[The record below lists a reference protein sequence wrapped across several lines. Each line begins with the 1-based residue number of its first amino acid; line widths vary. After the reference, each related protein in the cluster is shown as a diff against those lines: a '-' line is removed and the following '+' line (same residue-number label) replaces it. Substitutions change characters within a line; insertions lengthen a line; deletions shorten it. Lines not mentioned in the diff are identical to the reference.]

1 MAKQQPQQRDALQM
15 LAEDHRKVEELF
27 EKYEN
32 ARSASVQRK
41 IVQQICEELTIH
53 TMIEEQVFYPAV
65 RDAVE
70 GDMLDEAQVEHDSA
84 KALIL
89 SLMQAEPG
97 EEYYEAKVSVLKEQ
111 VEHHVYEEE
120 RQRGSMFAQVRKAD
134 VDLAAI
140 GQEMAALKK
149 QLQEQA
155 KAGGLPQPE
164 KVALG
169 G

>member
-1 MAKQQPQQRDALQM
+1 MARPPQTRDALQI
-15 LAEDHRKVEELF
+15 LSADHRTVEELF

-32 ARSASVQRK
+32 ARSASVQAK
-41 IVQQICEELTIH
+41 IVRQICDELIIH
-53 TMIEEQVFYPAV
+53 AMIEEQIFYPAV
-65 RDAVE
+65 REAVE
-70 GDMLDEAQVEHDSA
+70 HDMMDEAQVEHDSA

-89 SLMQAEPG
+89 SLMQAQPG
-97 EEYYEAKVSVLKEQ
+97 DEFFEAKVSVLKEQ

-134 VDLAAI
+134 LDLEAL

-164 KVALG
+164 KIALRG
-169 G
+169 